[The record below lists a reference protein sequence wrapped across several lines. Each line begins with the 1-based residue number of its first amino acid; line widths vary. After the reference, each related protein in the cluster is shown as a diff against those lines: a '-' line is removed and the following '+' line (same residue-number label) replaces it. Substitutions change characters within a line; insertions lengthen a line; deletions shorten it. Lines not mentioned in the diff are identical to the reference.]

1 MTGDDHDAEARALEF
16 QEKIATMSDK
26 AVRTAYLASDGVP
39 GVPWLDALAQAIKE
53 RGIDD

>member
-1 MTGDDHDAEARALEF
+1 MIMSDHDAEATALEF

-39 GVPWLDALAQAIKE
+39 GVPWLDALGQAMKE